1 MTHSVSPWT
10 RGGLTAEPSVEQ
22 ITDVLRGEVNPAAGR
37 RGVTPAVGVADG
49 VRDNIT
55 VVVDAVQV
63 AGSTVISDR
72 DEVERTRPRVADGV
86 WERA

>member
-1 MTHSVSPWT
+1 M
-10 RGGLTAEPSVEQ
+10 
-22 ITDVLRGEVNPAAGR
+22 NPAAGR
-37 RGVTPAVGVADG
+37 RDVTQAVGVADG

-55 VVVDAVQV
+55 IVVDAVQV
-63 AGSTVISDR
+63 AGSTVTSDR

>member
-1 MTHSVSPWT
+1 MCPQ
-10 RGGLTAEPSVEQ
+10 RAAEALTQ
-22 ITDVLRGEVNPAAGR
+22 
-37 RGVTPAVGVADG
+37 PAVATG